1 MINQTL
7 LADIFANTTK
17 TSWQARCLT
26 QLNNSGFA
34 NVGLVNGHGF
44 SVPDLTSQTWSIDV
58 DTCYAQCNS
67 NIMPYVCSRF
77 DFQSFSS
84 SMTNYFLPYLA
95 LTAQL
100 PYETGDPWRNVMS
113 FCLAVGSP
121 ALVAYSLTITILNRL
136 WTKRQF
142 DILREKAGSDTLESF
157 PDFKATIR
165 SAQYLLQEAQQVPLR
180 ASQERGWFSS
190 LIVFQGNPNVRQ
202 RGVVA
207 RGVTAPLV
215 AQVALAAIAY
225 LFTVIASFMAQLGDP
240 ATALQISSGTLWLW
254 LIPIV
259 LGYIS
264 CGTQATDHSIED
276 ALSNAHEPAYCAPE
290 PPHNTPMKAEQQGL
304 MVRPGLSPQLFP
316 HNTQTQGFFNTPN
329 ALRLEIPPWMGAS
342 VGGDEELKGPI
353 FNYARLFTWSQLAQ
367 TFRSAFTATLQ
378 NIWEKKLCTDKG
390 PSPPMLQ
397 NLGPHGLTADS
408 KGTARYCGIGTNG
421 IKAYAKW
428 GGMRA
433 EVYRRI
439 IGASCAAL
447 FLQWGTTDASV
458 LIAYTTPTVG
468 LGCRSGS
475 YLLYGGVATL
485 AWLFL
490 MIATL
495 FSHAAMLRYQSEH
508 ILDPFKQFQRDPSNN
523 PNTNTTTTTAERLRA
538 GLFPQCSLR
547 CSSAVQILG
556 QDTLRPEHRLAH
568 HQLLDG
574 IYGRLQQLLV

>member
-1 MINQTL
+1 
-7 LADIFANTTK
+7 
-17 TSWQARCLT
+17 
-26 QLNNSGFA
+26 
-34 NVGLVNGHGF
+34 
-44 SVPDLTSQTWSIDV
+44 
-58 DTCYAQCNS
+58 
-67 NIMPYVCSRF
+67 
-77 DFQSFSS
+77 
-84 SMTNYFLPYLA
+84 
-95 LTAQL
+95 
-100 PYETGDPWRNVMS
+100 
-113 FCLAVGSP
+113 
-121 ALVAYSLTITILNRL
+121 
-136 WTKRQF
+136 
-142 DILREKAGSDTLESF
+142 
-157 PDFKATIR
+157 
-165 SAQYLLQEAQQVPLR
+165 
-180 ASQERGWFSS
+180 
-190 LIVFQGNPNVRQ
+190 
-202 RGVVA
+202 
-207 RGVTAPLV
+207 
-215 AQVALAAIAY
+215 
-225 LFTVIASFMAQLGDP
+225 MAQLGDP
-240 ATALQISSGTLWLW
+240 STALQISSGTLWLW

-276 ALSNAHEPAYCAPE
+276 AISNAHETAYCAPE

-316 HNTQTQGFFNTPN
+316 HHTQAQGFFNTPN
-329 ALRLEIPPWMGAS
+329 ALRLETPPWMGAS

-378 NIWEKKLCTDKG
+378 NISEKLCTDKG

-408 KGTARYCGIGTNG
+408 KGTAKYCGIGTNG

-447 FLQWGTTDASV
+447 FLQWGTTGASV

-468 LGCRSGS
+468 LGYRSGS

-508 ILDPFKQFQRDPSNN
+508 VLDPFKQFQRDPSNN
-523 PNTNTTTTTAERLRA
+523 PNTNTTAPQQNVYERDFSHSALCGAAVLFRYLGKTLCVLNTALLIIGSLMEFTGGYNNCWCEGNAFGMGSKGWVVLFKNSSDLA
-538 GLFPQCSLR
+538 AAASLPWVGGLVMTIVVCVASYGFFWLG
-547 CSSAVQILG
+547 SSK
-556 QDTLRPEHRLAH
+556 T
-568 HQLLDG
+568 
-574 IYGRLQQLLV
+574 